1 MEKVPPAIPFEEIYA
16 GTELHDE
23 AVEALLEEGLDPR
36 GPDMLFDLAGE
47 LGLARGQL
55 VVDVGCGDGKK
66 ARELAKRFG
75 CRVIGV
81 EPIRANLERRQRE
94 PVETELVT
102 FVQGRIEAI
111 PLPYATADLVW
122 ARDML
127 VHVPDL
133 VAGLRECRRVLKR
146 DGRLLAFQMFATP
159 WLEPAEASRLW
170 PALAVLP
177 QNVDPEHF
185 EASAQAAGL
194 TVARREEVRSEWR
207 EWEEEQPPDL
217 APVAP
222 CGPAPPGSS
231 PLHRPI
237 RPDRIRGRA
246 CRLLVGRVPD
256 GGEALAPRL
265 RPQAVLGL
273 KASKGLR
280 QARQKCVVRQSVGP
294 NALSRTVVR
303 LPQNGQ
309 GVPSE
314 RASEANG
321 ITTGPP
327 EAPGGVIP
335 YERRATWPSAVMRSL
350 VQGGPKT
357 TRTRTSRPSAD
368 ARTAA
373 SVSSRITSRAG
384 HPAKVGS
391 RSTSTASSVTTT
403 RSTIPRSV
411 IEHGGISG
419 SWTPARLAQTSC
431 SRRSVSSARITS
443 GLPDG
448 LGTAR
453 SSLPRVAGNP
463 RNAFPGGLP
472 LPRILRRGSI
482 PHPGEPRRGPGN
494 PMPRA
499 GSLRTPWAPSRPP
512 ARAAPVRSRGRRPP
526 APARRGRATP
536 PACPRSSGE
545 GPRPRPA
552 GLRPGRARTA
562 RWPRRSPPSVLRRI
576 APAPSRRVRRPGAG
590 TTQRRDPRGT
600 SP

>member
-66 ARELAKRFG
+66 ALELAKRFG

-207 EWEEEQPPDL
+207 EWEEEH
-217 APVAP
+217 
-222 CGPAPPGSS
+222 GN
-231 PLHRPI
+231 R
-237 RPDRIRGRA
+237 
-246 CRLLVGRVPD
+246 
-256 GGEALAPRL
+256 
-265 RPQAVLGL
+265 
-273 KASKGLR
+273 
-280 QARQKCVVRQSVGP
+280 
-294 NALSRTVVR
+294 
-303 LPQNGQ
+303 
-309 GVPSE
+309 
-314 RASEANG
+314 
-321 ITTGPP
+321 
-327 EAPGGVIP
+327 
-335 YERRATWPSAVMRSL
+335 
-350 VQGGPKT
+350 
-357 TRTRTSRPSAD
+357 RTSRQLLHAARLLRDPARYIERFG
-368 ARTAA
+368 RTAYEVELA
-373 SVSSRITSRAG
+373 DCLWGVYQM
-384 HPAKVGS
+384 VGKLS
-391 RSTSTASSVTTT
+391 
-403 RSTIPRSV
+403 
-411 IEHGGISG
+411 
-419 SWTPARLAQTSC
+419 
-431 SRRSVSSARITS
+431 
-443 GLPDG
+443 
-448 LGTAR
+448 
-453 SSLPRVAGNP
+453 PRVYVLKP
-463 RNAFPGGLP
+463 
-472 LPRILRRGSI
+472 S
-482 PHPGEPRRGPGN
+482 
-494 PMPRA
+494 
-499 GSLRTPWAPSRPP
+499 WA
-512 ARAAPVRSRGRRPP
+512 
-526 APARRGRATP
+526 
-536 PACPRSSGE
+536 
-545 GPRPRPA
+545 
-552 GLRPGRARTA
+552 
-562 RWPRRSPPSVLRRI
+562 
-576 APAPSRRVRRPGAG
+576 
-590 TTQRRDPRGT
+590 
-600 SP
+600 